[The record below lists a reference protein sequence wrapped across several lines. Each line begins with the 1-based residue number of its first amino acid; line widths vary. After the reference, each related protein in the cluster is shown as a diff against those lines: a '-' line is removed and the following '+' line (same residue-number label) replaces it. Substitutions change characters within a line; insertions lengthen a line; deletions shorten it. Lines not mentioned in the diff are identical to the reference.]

1 MNSRAVVFLDKY
13 RQLEAYVRSQF
24 RLNSDQSP
32 IAYLMR
38 LPQFR
43 LYYQELDYCRQV
55 RNVLSHNDKIEDSF
69 LVEPSTEMLDLLD
82 GVLKKIQN
90 PVRAKQIAI
99 PKDKVLCKTLNDFVL
114 PTMREMNEKVYTHIP
129 IMNKG
134 AVCGVFSENTLL
146 SYLVDEELVCIDQ
159 NTVFHDLRPYLPLEL
174 HKSESFRFVASN
186 TPLNEIQALF
196 ENALEDVDRI
206 GMVFVTA
213 NGKPHE
219 KMLGIITAWDIAGH
233 R

>member
-1 MNSRAVVFLDKY
+1 MNTNADNFLDKY
-13 RQLEAYVRSQF
+13 LKLETYVRSQF
-24 RLNSDQSP
+24 QLNSDQSP
-32 IAYLMR
+32 IGYLMR

-43 LYYQELDYCRQV
+43 MYYQELDYCRQV
-55 RNVLSHNDKIEDSF
+55 RNVLSHNDKLKDSF
-69 LVEPSTEMLDLLD
+69 LVAPSNEMLDLLD
-82 GVLKKIQN
+82 EVLKKLQN

-99 PKDKVLCKTLNDFVL
+99 PKNKVLCKTLDDFVL

-129 IMNKG
+129 IINKG

-159 NTVFHDLRPYLPLEL
+159 NSVFRDLQSYLPFDR
-174 HKSESFRFVASN
+174 HRSESFRFASAN
-186 TPLNEIQALF
+186 ALLSDIQMLF
-196 ENALEDVDRI
+196 EDALQNVDRI

-219 KMLGIITAWDIAGH
+219 KMLGIITAWDIAGL